1 MKMAFV
7 FVKSV
12 ALSEGL
18 HRLGTYRV
26 QTIDKVGRVRV
37 QSTEYSTVVN
47 AGKKNSS
54 VATLGLISIPRDQ
67 RRAWALDRD
76 GESEKE
82 RRDFDEAARLGLAR
96 RRGIAKGS
104 SGRPD

>member
-1 MKMAFV
+1 
-7 FVKSV
+7 
-12 ALSEGL
+12 
-18 HRLGTYRV
+18 
-26 QTIDKVGRVRV
+26 
-37 QSTEYSTVVN
+37 
-47 AGKKNSS
+47 

-96 RRGIAKGS
+96 RRGIAKSS